1 MEARGGTGI
10 RAIPGTRGRLPGGP
24 MSGSEGSFRAGD
36 NGFNLRLPG
45 GPAAAA
51 TARRAL
57 GHLRG
62 DFDEPLM
69 ETMRLLVTELVA
81 NSVRHA
87 EARFVSIRA
96 VVTNASVWLEVSDEG
111 PGFEPEGAMR
121 RSTEA
126 DESGWGLFL
135 VERLASRWGVRRE
148 GDATHVWFELRR

>member
-1 MEARGGTGI
+1 MSHEEA
-10 RAIPGTRGRLPGGP
+10 
-24 MSGSEGSFRAGD
+24 FRAGE

-62 DFDEPLM
+62 DFDDPLM

-87 EARFVSIRA
+87 QARFVSVKA
-96 VVTNASVWLEVSDEG
+96 VVTGSSIWLEVSDEG
-111 PGFEPEGAMR
+111 PGFEVEGAMR
-121 RSTEA
+121 RSA
-126 DESGWGLFL
+126 ASDESGWGLFL
-135 VERLASRWGVRRE
+135 VERLANRWGVRRE
-148 GDATHVWFELRR
+148 GDATHVWLELRR

>member
-10 RAIPGTRGRLPGGP
+10 RAIPGTRDMLPGGP
-24 MSGSEGSFRAGD
+24 MSGGEGSFRAAD

-62 DFDEPLM
+62 DFDEPTM
-69 ETMRLLVTELVA
+69 ETLRLLVSELVA

-87 EARFVSIRA
+87 RAKCVSVKA
-96 VVTNASVWLEVSDEG
+96 VVTGSSVWLEVSDGG
-111 PGFEPEGAMR
+111 PGFEVQGVMR
-121 RSTEA
+121 
-126 DESGWGLFL
+126 
-135 VERLASRWGVRRE
+135 
-148 GDATHVWFELRR
+148 

>member
-10 RAIPGTRGRLPGGP
+10 RAIPGIRGMLPGGP

-45 GPAAAA
+45 GPAAAS

-57 GHLRG
+57 TQLRG

-69 ETMRLLVTELVA
+69 ETMRLLVTELVS

-87 EARFVSIRA
+87 RARVVSLRA
-96 VVTNASVWLEVSDEG
+96 IVTGSSVWLEVSDGG
-111 PGFEPEGAMR
+111 PGFDAEGALR
-121 RSTEA
+121 TGSRSDQA
-126 DESGWGLFL
+126 GWGLFL
-135 VERLASRWGVRRE
+135 VERLA
-148 GDATHVWFELRR
+148 H

>member
-1 MEARGGTGI
+1 MEARGGTDR
-10 RAIPGTRGRLPGGP
+10 RAIPETRSALLGGLMTGGGTFRGG
-24 MSGSEGSFRAGD
+24 E

-62 DFDEPLM
+62 DFDDPLM

-87 EARFVSIRA
+87 QTRFVSVKA
-96 VVTNASVWLEVSDEG
+96 VVTGSSIWLEV
-111 PGFEPEGAMR
+111 
-121 RSTEA
+121 
-126 DESGWGLFL
+126 
-135 VERLASRWGVRRE
+135 
-148 GDATHVWFELRR
+148 

>member
-1 MEARGGTGI
+1 
-10 RAIPGTRGRLPGGP
+10 
-24 MSGSEGSFRAGD
+24 MSGGGSARTAD
-36 NGFNLRLPG
+36 DGFNLRLPG

-57 GHLRG
+57 GQLRG
-62 DFDEPLM
+62 EFDEPFM

-87 EARFVSIRA
+87 QATFVSVKA
-96 VVTNASVWLEVSDEG
+96 VVTNSSVWFEVSDEG
-111 PGFEPEGAMR
+111 PGFEPQSEMR
-121 RSTEA
+121 HGTAHTE
-126 DESGWGLFL
+126 ETGWGLFL

>member
-1 MEARGGTGI
+1 MEAHSERGRFAFSEPPVTLVGGT
-10 RAIPGTRGRLPGGP
+10 
-24 MSGSEGSFRAGD
+24 MSGGVSFRTAD
-36 NGFNLRLPG
+36 NGFSLRLPG
-45 GPAAAA
+45 GPAAAS
-51 TARRAL
+51 TARQAL

-87 EARFVSIRA
+87 RAQIVSVKA
-96 VVTNASVWLEVSDEG
+96 VVTGSSIWLEVADEG
-111 PGFEPEGAMR
+111 PGFEIRGALQKGAE
-121 RSTEA
+121 S

-135 VERLASRWGVRRE
+135 VERLANRWGVRRE